1 MKKKII
7 LIGFCLL
14 LTSAFAGCAPE
25 MEDTAPQIIEN
36 QQGTDG
42 TDRKSKPGSK
52 VGGESN
58 GNDQDPKG
66 GNEKPGNS
74 LGG

>member
-1 MKKKII
+1 M
-7 LIGFCLL
+7 
-14 LTSAFAGCAPE
+14 
-25 MEDTAPQIIEN
+25 
-36 QQGTDG
+36 
-42 TDRKSKPGSK
+42 PGSK